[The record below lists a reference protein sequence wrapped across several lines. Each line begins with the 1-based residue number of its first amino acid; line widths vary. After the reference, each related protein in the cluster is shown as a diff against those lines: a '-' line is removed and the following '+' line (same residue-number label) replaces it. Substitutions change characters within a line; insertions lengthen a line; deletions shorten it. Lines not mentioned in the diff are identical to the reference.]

1 MSTARNVPDISIPDQ
16 QLNQQV
22 LAGDPL
28 GAFEKY
34 YAEDVVMQEN
44 EEAPRMG
51 KAVNRKFE
59 KDFFDSVEQLH
70 GGKVLA
76 SAVSGDVSFS
86 EWEYDLTFKGGQRMT
101 LKQVAVRHWANGKV
115 VHEKFYYNKGA

>member
-1 MSTARNVPDISIPDQ
+1 MSTARNIPDISIPDE

-22 LAGDPL
+22 LAGDAL

-44 EEAPRMG
+44 EEAPRKG
-51 KAVNRKFE
+51 KAINRKFE
-59 KDFFDSVEQLH
+59 KDFFDNIEQIH

-76 SAVSGDVSFS
+76 SAVNGDTSFS
-86 EWEYDLTFKGGQRMT
+86 EWEYDLTFKGGQRIT
-101 LKQVAVRHWANGKV
+101 LKQVSVRRWANGKII
-115 VHEKFYYNKGA
+115 HEKFYYNKAA